1 MDALRSLTWCEK
13 YRPTKVSELVGDFK
27 DKIQAYLKDTEA
39 IQNFLLFSTS
49 PGTGKTSTAKAII
62 NELGCD
68 VLFINSSDDRTIDVI
83 REKVKEFARTKT
95 SKPGLK
101 RAIVFEEV
109 DGMLQ
114 VSQNAL
120 RNIIE
125 EYAANCFFIFNCN
138 NVNKVIDPIK
148 SRCLSIPFAYPN
160 KDEIKKYLEMICQK
174 ENLDYSDEGLI
185 KLIDLHYP
193 SIRNCVVSLQD
204 MFTEGK
210 PVIPE
215 NIRAVNEVFETMW
228 NLAKAKKYR
237 DIQEYILSST
247 VDARELNT
255 YFWNRSLK
263 EENIKAIQLTCRNER
278 DIAFG
283 ADAKIVL
290 VSSLIDLVVCFG

>member
-1 MDALRSLTWCEK
+1 MDALRSLVWQEK
-13 YRPTKVSELVGDFK
+13 YRPKKVSEMVGEFK
-27 DKIQAYLKDTEA
+27 DKIYSYLKDPA
-39 IQNFLLFSTS
+39 SIQNFLLFSTV
-49 PGTGKTSTAKAII
+49 PGTGKSTLSYAIV

-68 VLFINSSDDRTIDVI
+68 ALYINSSDDRNIDTI

-101 RAIVFEEV
+101 RAVVLEEM
-109 DGMLQ
+109 DGMTTIA
-114 VSQNAL
+114 QNAL
-120 RNIIE
+120 RNIVE
-125 EYAANCFFIFNCN
+125 EYAGNCFFIINCN

-148 SRCLSIPFAYPN
+148 SRCLQIPFAYPN

-174 ENLDYSDEGLI
+174 ENLDYTDEGLM
-185 KLIDLHYP
+185 KLIDVHYP
-193 SIRNCVVSLQD
+193 SIRNCVVFLQD
-204 MFTEGK
+204 LFTEGK

-215 NIRAVNEVFETMW
+215 NIRAVNEVFEQMW
-228 NLAKAKKYR
+228 NFAKAKKYR
-237 DIQEYILSST
+237 DIQEYVLSST

-290 VSSLIDLVVCFG
+290 VSSLIDLVICFG